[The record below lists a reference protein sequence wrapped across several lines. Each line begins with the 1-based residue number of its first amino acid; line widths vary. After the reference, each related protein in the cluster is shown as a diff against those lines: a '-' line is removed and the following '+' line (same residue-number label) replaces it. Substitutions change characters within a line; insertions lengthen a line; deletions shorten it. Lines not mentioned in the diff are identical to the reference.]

1 MEYPALFLLLVF
13 GSLTFLSTMMVRHAY
28 VELKYE
34 KDFHPYHHNAIHRWF
49 RVVVWS
55 VIFAVFG
62 VSSENVRGSRIADT
76 LNRRKQQGIKPVCT
90 QLETHNE

>member
-13 GSLTFLSTMMVRHAY
+13 GSLTFLSAMMVRHAY

-34 KDFHPYHHNAIHRWF
+34 KDFRSYHYNAIRWF
-49 RVVVWS
+49 GVVVWS

-62 VSSENVRGSRIADT
+62 VSSIT
-76 LNRRKQQGIKPVCT
+76 
-90 QLETHNE
+90 

>member
-1 MEYPALFLLLVF
+1 MEYPVLFLLLVF

-34 KDFHPYHHNAIHRWF
+34 KDFRPHHYNAIHRWF

-55 VIFAVFG
+55 VIFAIFG
-62 VSSENVRGSRIADT
+62 ISSVTGIAIIAT
-76 LNRRKQQGIKPVCT
+76 F
-90 QLETHNE
+90 

>member
-13 GSLTFLSTMMVRHAY
+13 GSLTFLSTMKVRHAY

-34 KDFHPYHHNAIHRWF
+34 KDFCPYHHNAIHRWF

-62 VSSENVRGSRIADT
+62 VSSVMVVTMLVKGLKEASSA
-76 LNRRKQQGIKPVCT
+76 
-90 QLETHNE
+90 

>member
-1 MEYPALFLLLVF
+1 MNRQSVFGGCVEYPALFLLLVF
-13 GSLTFLSTMMVRHAY
+13 GSLTFLSAMMVRHAY

-34 KDFHPYHHNAIHRWF
+34 KDFRSYHYNAIHQWF

-62 VSSENVRGSRIADT
+62 VSSITGIAFIAT
-76 LNRRKQQGIKPVCT
+76 F
-90 QLETHNE
+90 

>member
-13 GSLTFLSTMMVRHAY
+13 GSLTFLSAMMVRHAY

-34 KDFHPYHHNAIHRWF
+34 KDFRSYHYNAIHRRF
-49 RVVVWS
+49 GVVVWS

-62 VSSENVRGSRIADT
+62 VSSVVVVTMIAT
-76 LNRRKQQGIKPVCT
+76 F
-90 QLETHNE
+90 

>member
-13 GSLTFLSTMMVRHAY
+13 GSLTILGTMMVRHTY

-34 KDFHPYHHNAIHRWF
+34 KDFRSCHYNALHRRF
-49 RVVVWS
+49 GVVVWS

-62 VSSENVRGSRIADT
+62 VSSITGMAMIAT
-76 LNRRKQQGIKPVCT
+76 F
-90 QLETHNE
+90 

>member
-13 GSLTFLSTMMVRHAY
+13 GSLTFLSAMMVRHAY

-34 KDFHPYHHNAIHRWF
+34 KDFRSYHYHYNAIHRWF
-49 RVVVWS
+49 GVVVWS

-62 VSSENVRGSRIADT
+62 VSSITGIAFIAT
-76 LNRRKQQGIKPVCT
+76 F
-90 QLETHNE
+90 